1 MGLNRPFYSEMKM
14 LVRKRGCHEPH
25 TVLLR
30 RTKLMRREQV
40 LSDPE
45 RFRAYLQETG
55 FWQRAEGLT
64 VVDGGIR
71 VDRGVLRK
79 EFSRLAIYL
88 QLYCQSSSILRL
100 YLFYLA
106 FFISDCRCG
115 CELCLVS
122 SKRISSRAALSV
134 SLFFTC
140 HWFGSSFL
148 TISFPTNA
156 PFYCGWVCRLQLA
169 AALQERDGFL
179 LPH

>member
-1 MGLNRPFYSEMKM
+1 MRPLAPGNMSATVLNCAIFELVSEWSLISHKFFTYRNYKSLFIREASHCLVEQIGTDEKVMGLNRPFYSEMKM

-100 YLFYLA
+100 Y
-106 FFISDCRCG
+106 
-115 CELCLVS
+115 
-122 SKRISSRAALSV
+122 
-134 SLFFTC
+134 
-140 HWFGSSFL
+140 
-148 TISFPTNA
+148 
-156 PFYCGWVCRLQLA
+156 
-169 AALQERDGFL
+169 
-179 LPH
+179 